1 MRFNRDR
8 QALWATD
15 QEMTSVTVD
24 DSSVSRAW
32 WQLLSSIAA
41 LAALAMLLPMP
52 WAAIG
57 AVTGSAKAGSDVGAV
72 GQTAMLAIASTAVW
86 ILLVWSATVAFCVGI
101 GRLPGTAGAV
111 GRLILA
117 RIAPAF
123 ARRLVLTV
131 VGAAMVTGVAGYGT
145 AAAATTT
152 SGSSHQ
158 ADAHQGNASGQQ
170 LVGSADPA
178 RSWIAVEG
186 STVQLGAGSAQ
197 PRSGAVPDLGSV
209 SLDWPD
215 GRAANQLGGMPGPP
229 SPPTPAPTARTR
241 PAARTHPAARSD
253 PAGDRAEKQPAPAV
267 NVDWP
272 SGTGVRGGEVV
283 VLRGDSLWSI
293 AARQLPGEATDAEI
307 DRTWHQWYTANA
319 AVLGSD
325 PNLIFPGQ
333 ILLPPTQRTDDRP

>member
-1 MRFNRDR
+1 M
-8 QALWATD
+8 ASA
-15 QEMTSVTVD
+15 TVD
-24 DSSVSRAW
+24 DNSVSRVW
-32 WQLLSSIAA
+32 WQLLGSIAA
-41 LAALAMLLPMP
+41 VAALAMLLPMP

-57 AVTGSAKAGSDVGAV
+57 AVTRSAKAGPDASAV
-72 GQTAMLAIASTAVW
+72 AQTAMLAIASTAVW
-86 ILLVWSATVAFCVGI
+86 ILLVWSATVAFCAGI
-101 GRLPGTAGAV
+101 GRLPGAAGAV

-117 RIAPAF
+117 RIAPAL

-131 VGAAMVTGVAGYGT
+131 VGAAMVSGVAGYGT
-145 AAAATTT
+145 AAAATT

-158 ADAHQGNASGQQ
+158 ANAHQGNASGQQ

-186 STVQLGAGSAQ
+186 STVQLGAGSTQ
-197 PRSGAVPDLGSV
+197 PRSGAVTDLGSV
-209 SLDWPD
+209 NLDWPD
-215 GRAANQLGGMPGPP
+215 GRAADQLGGIPGPQDA
-229 SPPTPAPTARTR
+229 PTPAPT
-241 PAARTHPAARSD
+241 ARTHPAARSD

-283 VLRGDSLWSI
+283 VLRSDSLWSI
-293 AARQLPGEATDAEI
+293 AARHLPGDASDAEI
-307 DRTWHQWYTANA
+307 DRTWHQWYSANS

-333 ILLPPTQRTDDRP
+333 ILLAPTLGTDDRP